1 VNDDRIGSDEAL
13 VRFDQS
19 EIAWFCARRRPWRG
33 EVKDKG
39 LGNLRKGPK
48 FGESKDK
55 AVVNTRMVNESQIL
69 VDILF
74 KFRVD

>member
-1 VNDDRIGSDEAL
+1 
-13 VRFDQS
+13 
-19 EIAWFCARRRPWRG
+19 
-33 EVKDKG
+33 VKDKG